1 MIWIRKKILKSIKS
15 SWSIRYTMSKK
26 EMDEVNN
33 KSEELDLRVIQ
44 EPKFEGSCLVI
55 STDLIK
61 SGLTFLMEV

>member
-1 MIWIRKKILKSIKS
+1 
-15 SWSIRYTMSKK
+15 MSKK

-61 SGLTFLMEV
+61 SGGNIPHGSLMIEDTAHF

>member
-1 MIWIRKKILKSIKS
+1 
-15 SWSIRYTMSKK
+15 MSKK

-61 SGLTFLMEV
+61 SANIPHGSLMVKERTLHF

>member
-1 MIWIRKKILKSIKS
+1 
-15 SWSIRYTMSKK
+15 MSKK

-61 SGLTFLMEV
+61 VNNIPHGSLMVRDTGTRVLGYIWDNIIFSS

>member
-1 MIWIRKKILKSIKS
+1 
-15 SWSIRYTMSKK
+15 MSKK

-61 SGLTFLMEV
+61 SGK